1 MNKNKVTG
9 YVLLGLGIL
18 LIAAAIG
25 MLVVY
30 LLKRRTVPVATEG
43 FYQSSTVTPALEDIS
58 SQIHFRFQLN
68 EDKPAQYLNLIT
80 SSSDPKPSVSVYN
93 DTTSNGLYKIVDN
106 KDYWDLGKVPTVY
119 FRLQP
124 VTTVE
129 ADAKKYYK
137 FVFSAVQTGFTL
149 VDGDKEKEDS
159 DITVFSL
166 KRLDGSERQ
175 LNIHN
180 VKLGDYENLASNL
193 EKFYNTAITTASPV
207 PTWFTVLL
215 LPPGNTEVIPGDKG
229 ITYSNTDGKLIIVNS
244 PSRTLMIE
252 AGNYCKFSPLPRVRS
267 LAGKVLFDKG
277 GYVQGAM
284 IERDTTYPNTHY
296 YLQSIE
302 ETGKTLT
309 YTVDSQSGNGKL
321 EFTTKLL
328 GNQAQI
334 FGIASAMNLNPNI
347 KNPSLLFIVPLIES
361 SKARLDPKLDK
372 LDIVTVGAGGF
383 GITNA
388 ERYKLETD
396 AAYLTANSIRVRAM
410 YTYSMSPSVSDT
422 VNTYYIQYPISL
434 VNNNAQIALTMT
446 SSDNAIP
453 YVNMVSAGKDG
464 EIYLYSNGML
474 LRVGESSTSGYSM
487 GWVDNLADASSLAIT
502 PVTISTSVI
511 KYTLTDVVS
520 KASATVAMVS
530 SLPYIIFKAN
540 VPDASKAKFSLGGL
554 SDASKTLLSISANI
568 KTALE
573 YLAGV
578 EATPP
583 AEETT
588 TTTTVANTTTTTT
601 AAAGT
606 TTTQP
611 AAGATTTT
619 QPASSASK
627 LSDVDLAKMDEMEK
641 SAALLN
647 ERIAELKKDKQV
659 LQTQLARLEG
669 EDLQISDSDYNSKS
683 SNSKLRKVL
692 VGQMD
697 KVADMLEKLK
707 SLSATSAA
715 ASAAAHGATDYTQR
729 GGSVKK
735 TDTGVSVSD
744 YEGVLNIFY
753 PQFV

>member
-25 MLVVY
+25 ILVVY
-30 LLKRRTVPVATEG
+30 LLKRRTVAVATEG
-43 FYQSSTVTPALEDIS
+43 FYQQTSPEDIS

-80 SSSDPKPSVSVYN
+80 SSSDPKPSVSEYN

-106 KDYWDLGKVPTVY
+106 KDYWDLGKVPAVY

-124 VTTVE
+124 VTTVS

-137 FVFSAVQTGFTL
+137 FVFSTVSANSTLFTL
-149 VDGDKEKEDS
+149 VDGANEKDDS

-180 VKLGDYENLASNL
+180 VKLGDYKNLASNL
-193 EKFYNTAITTASPV
+193 DKFYNTAITATSPV

-215 LPPGNTEVIPGDKG
+215 LPTGNKEVIPGDKG
-229 ITYSNTDGKLIIVNS
+229 ITYSNTGGKLVIVNN
-244 PSRTLMIE
+244 PSSNLMIE
-252 AGNYCKFSPLPRVRS
+252 AGKYSKFSPLPRVRDLS
-267 LAGKVLFDKG
+267 GKVLFDKG
-277 GYVQGAM
+277 GYVQGAV
-284 IERDTTYPNTHY
+284 IERDTAYPNTHY
-296 YLQSIE
+296 YLLSIE
-302 ETGKTLT
+302 DGKALT

-321 EFTTKLL
+321 AFTTKLA
-328 GNQAQI
+328 GSQAQI
-334 FGIASAMNLNPNI
+334 FGIASAMNLNFNI

-361 SKARLDPKLDK
+361 TKARLDPKLDK
-372 LDIVTVGAGGF
+372 LDIVTVGAGGV
-383 GITNA
+383 GIDNA

-396 AAYLTANSIRVRAM
+396 SGYLTANSVRVRAI

-422 VNTYYIQYPISL
+422 ANTYYIQYPISL
-434 VNNNAQIALTMT
+434 VNNNTQIALTMT
-446 SSDNAIP
+446 SAASSIP

-474 LRVGESSTSGYSM
+474 LRVGEGSTSGQYSM
-487 GWVDNLADASSLAIT
+487 GWVDNLADASSLAIAPIT
-502 PVTISTSVI
+502 VGTSVT
-511 KYTLTDVVS
+511 KNHTLTDVVS
-520 KASATVAMVS
+520 KASATVVMVS
-530 SLPYIIFKAN
+530 SQPFIIFNAN
-540 VPDASKAKFSLGGL
+540 VPDASKAKFSLGGS
-554 SDASKTLLSISANI
+554 SDASKTPLSISDNI
-568 KTALE
+568 KTALKS
-573 YLAGV
+573 LTGI

-583 AEETT
+583 AEATT
-588 TTTTVANTTTTTT
+588 TTTTVASTTTTQP
-601 AAAGT
+601 AAGT

-627 LSDVDLAKMDEMEK
+627 LSDADLANMDEMEK
-641 SAALLN
+641 ATAMLVDQIS
-647 ERIAELKKDKQV
+647 ELKEEKYG
-659 LQTQLARLEG
+659 LMERLAYLER
-669 EDLQISDSDYNSKS
+669 ENLQISDSDFNNKA
-683 SNSKLRKVL
+683 SNSNLRRVL
-692 VGQMD
+692 GEQVD
-697 KVADMLEKLK
+697 KVADMIEKLK
-707 SLSATSAA
+707 ALSATSAA
-715 ASAAAHGATDYTQR
+715 VSAAAHGATDYTQR
-729 GGSVKK
+729 GGTVKK